1 MRYNG
6 IDTVI
11 KLVKALEECSD
22 CLVIRLDI
30 QYNTNT
36 ELYSGRCWL
45 GDLVRDIEPYF
56 IYDICEDGTI
66 SKVDRTVIL

>member
-6 IDTVI
+6 IDTII
-11 KLVKALEECSD
+11 KLAKTLEECSD
-22 CLVIRLDI
+22 CPVIRLDI

-36 ELYSGRCWL
+36 ELYSGRCWI
-45 GDLVRDIEPYF
+45 GDLDMEIEPHF

-66 SKVDRTVIL
+66 SKVERTVIL